1 MTLNVGNVL
10 PKANMTLNVDNND
23 FLKIDLEDFGD
34 NE

>member
-1 MTLNVGNVL
+1 MTMNVDNVL
-10 PKANMTLNVDNND
+10 PDANMTLTVDNND